1 MGQPSRNVEEVDSEN
16 ELNYEDLDQDI
27 SVKIFSMWFRNCFC
41 SIVVKNVVT
50 SCPGLKSLPKAKVMR
65 FRSIA
70 LTKEVSKSPAE
81 TLFSG

>member
-1 MGQPSRNVEEVDSEN
+1 MGQPSRNVEDFVSEN
-16 ELNYEDLDQDI
+16 DFNCEKLDQAI